1 MTQFKR
7 RAFPLL
13 MTAISVF
20 AATGANWRIT

>member
-7 RAFPLL
+7 RAFPFL
-13 MTAISVF
+13 MAAISVF